1 MKKTLVAAL
10 ISSVILLTGCQ
21 DKDTEAKIKQLNQT
35 VAQLTT
41 ENVKLKEQ
49 IEKTVPAIFVE
60 NEEIFNQS
68 EIIKHPKSKE
78 DYQPEETKIE
88 YSISTIK
95 TNIDW
100 LNDLLWK
107 KLTEN
112 EEMKNISREQFVARY
127 QTAFEEDKKEVK
139 ETPSFGI
146 SHSMWT
152 DFIAQKEKLATF
164 AISFYDYEG
173 GAHGI
178 EGNRYFTID
187 LTTRHILILND
198 LFNEKDLPKVKKLL
212 WEQYNNS
219 NKEYEPVIEA
229 DSFNLSNNIYL
240 DSRGI
245 HFIYDVYEIA
255 PYAAGEQDLLLYFG
269 QLEELFRPE
278 FKRNN
283 YVKFL

>member
-10 ISSVILLTGCQ
+10 ISSVILLTSCQ
-21 DKDTEAKIKQLNQT
+21 DKDTETKIKQLNQT

-112 EEMKNISREQFVARY
+112 EETKNISREQFVARY
-127 QTAFEEDKKEVK
+127 QTAFQEDKKEVK
-139 ETPSFGI
+139 ETPSLGI

-187 LTTRHILILND
+187 LTTRHILTLND
-198 LFNEKDLPKVKKLL
+198 LFNEKDLPKVKTLL

-219 NKEYEPVIEA
+219 NKEYEPVIGA
-229 DSFNLSNNIYL
+229 DSFSLSNNIYL
-240 DSRGI
+240 DSRGV

-255 PYAAGEQDLLLYFG
+255 PYVAGEQDLFLYFG

>member
-21 DKDTEAKIKQLNQT
+21 DKDTETKIKQLNQT

>member
-35 VAQLTT
+35 VAQLST
-41 ENVKLKEQ
+41 ENTKLKEQ

-60 NEEIFNQS
+60 NDEIFNQS

-112 EEMKNISREQFVARY
+112 EETKNISREQFIARY

-152 DFIAQKEKLATF
+152 DFIAQKEKLVTF

-187 LTTRHILILND
+187 LTTRHILTLND
-198 LFNEKDLPKVKKLL
+198 LFNEKDLPKVKMIL

-219 NKEYEPVIEA
+219 NKEYEPVIGA

-240 DSRGI
+240 DSRGV

-269 QLEELFRPE
+269 QLEELFKAE
-278 FKRNN
+278 FKRSN

>member
-1 MKKTLVAAL
+1 MKKTLIAAL

-21 DKDTEAKIKQLNQT
+21 DKDAEEKIKQLNQT
-35 VAQLTT
+35 VAQLST
-41 ENVKLKEQ
+41 ENTKLKEK

-60 NEEIFNQS
+60 NDEIFNQS

-95 TNIDW
+95 TNINW

-152 DFIAQKEKLATF
+152 NFIAQKEKLATF

-187 LTTRHILILND
+187 LTTRHILTLND
-198 LFNEKDLPKVKKLL
+198 LFNEKDLPKVKTLL

-219 NKEYEPVIEA
+219 NKEYEPVIGA
-229 DSFNLSNNIYL
+229 DNFNLSNNIYL
-240 DSRGI
+240 DSRGV

>member
-35 VAQLTT
+35 VAQLSD
-41 ENVKLKEQ
+41 ENTKLKEQ

-60 NEEIFNQS
+60 NDEIFNQS
-68 EIIKHPKSKE
+68 KIIKHPKSKE

-112 EEMKNISREQFVARY
+112 EETKNVSREQFVASY

-139 ETPSFGI
+139 ETPSLGI
-146 SHSMWT
+146 SHSMWA

-178 EGNRYFTID
+178 ESNRYFTID
-187 LTTRHILILND
+187 LTTRHILTLND

-219 NKEYEPVIEA
+219 NKEYEPVIGA

-240 DSRGI
+240 DSRGV

-278 FKRNN
+278 FKRSD

>member
-1 MKKTLVAAL
+1 MKKMLVAAL

-21 DKDTEAKIKQLNQT
+21 DKDTEAKIKQLNQI
-35 VAQLTT
+35 VEQLSAKNT
-41 ENVKLKEQ
+41 KLKEQ

-60 NEEIFNQS
+60 NDEIFNQS

-112 EEMKNISREQFVARY
+112 EEMKNISREQFIARY
-127 QTAFEEDKKEVK
+127 QAAFEEDKKEVK
-139 ETPSFGI
+139 ETPSLGI

-187 LTTRHILILND
+187 LTTRHILTLND
-198 LFNEKDLPKVKKLL
+198 LFNEKDLPKVKTLL

-219 NKEYEPVIEA
+219 NKEYEPVIGA

-240 DSRGI
+240 DSRGV

-269 QLEELFRPE
+269 QLEELFKPE
-278 FKRNN
+278 FKRSN

>member
-21 DKDTEAKIKQLNQT
+21 DKDTETKIKQLNQT
-35 VAQLTT
+35 VAQLSA
-41 ENVKLKEQ
+41 ENTKLKEQ

-60 NEEIFNQS
+60 NDEIFNQS

-112 EEMKNISREQFVARY
+112 EETKNISREQFVARY

-173 GAHGI
+173 GAHGV

-187 LTTRHILILND
+187 LTTRHILTLND
-198 LFNEKDLPKVKKLL
+198 LFNEKDLPKVKTLL

-219 NKEYEPVIEA
+219 NKEYEPVIGA

-240 DSRGI
+240 DSRGV

-269 QLEELFRPE
+269 QLEELFKAE
-278 FKRNN
+278 FKRSN

>member
-21 DKDTEAKIKQLNQT
+21 DKDTETKIKQLNQT

-49 IEKTVPAIFVE
+49 IEKTLPAIFVE
-60 NEEIFNQS
+60 NDEIFNQS

-187 LTTRHILILND
+187 LTTRHILTLND
-198 LFNEKDLPKVKKLL
+198 LFNEKDLPKVKTLL

-229 DSFNLSNNIYL
+229 DNFNLSNNIYL
-240 DSRGI
+240 DSRGV

-269 QLEELFRPE
+269 QLEELFKPE
-278 FKRNN
+278 FKQSK

>member
-21 DKDTEAKIKQLNQT
+21 DKDAEAKITQLNQT
-35 VAQLTT
+35 VAQLSA
-41 ENVKLKEQ
+41 ENTKLKEQ
-49 IEKTVPAIFVE
+49 IEKTLPAIFVE
-60 NEEIFNQS
+60 NDEIFNQS

-187 LTTRHILILND
+187 LTTRHILTLND
-198 LFNEKDLPKVKKLL
+198 LFNEKDLPKVKTLL

-219 NKEYEPVIEA
+219 NKEYEPVIGA

-240 DSRGI
+240 DSRGV

-269 QLEELFRPE
+269 QLEELFKAE

>member
-21 DKDTEAKIKQLNQT
+21 DKDTEAKIKQLNQI
-35 VAQLTT
+35 VEQLSAKNT
-41 ENVKLKEQ
+41 KLKEQ

-60 NEEIFNQS
+60 NDEIFNQS

-112 EEMKNISREQFVARY
+112 EETKNISREQFVARY

-187 LTTRHILILND
+187 LTTRHILTLND
-198 LFNEKDLPKVKKLL
+198 LFNEKDLPKVKTLL

-219 NKEYEPVIEA
+219 NKEYEPVIGA

-240 DSRGI
+240 DSRGV

-269 QLEELFRPE
+269 QLEELFKPE
-278 FKRNN
+278 FKRSN

>member
-21 DKDTEAKIKQLNQT
+21 DKDTETKIKQLNQT
-35 VAQLTT
+35 VAQLST
-41 ENVKLKEQ
+41 ENTKLKEQ

-60 NEEIFNQS
+60 NDEIFNQS

-78 DYQPEETKIE
+78 DYQPEETQIE
-88 YSISTIK
+88 YSISAIK

-112 EEMKNISREQFVARY
+112 EETKNISREQFIARY
-127 QTAFEEDKKEVK
+127 RTAFEEDKKEVK

-173 GAHGI
+173 GAHGV

-187 LTTRHILILND
+187 LTTRHILTLND
-198 LFNEKDLPKVKKLL
+198 LFNEKDLPKVKTLL

-219 NKEYEPVIEA
+219 NKEYEPVIGA
-229 DSFNLSNNIYL
+229 DSFSLSNNIYL
-240 DSRGI
+240 DSRGV

-255 PYAAGEQDLLLYFG
+255 PYAAGEQDLFLYFG

>member
-1 MKKTLVAAL
+1 MKNTLIATL

-35 VAQLTT
+35 VAQLSA
-41 ENVKLKEQ
+41 ENTKLKEQ

-60 NEEIFNQS
+60 NDEIFNQS
-68 EIIKHPKSKE
+68 EIIKHSKSKE

-112 EEMKNISREQFVARY
+112 EETKNISREQFIARY

-164 AISFYDYEG
+164 AISYYDYEG

-187 LTTRHILILND
+187 LTTRHILTLND
-198 LFNEKDLPKVKKLL
+198 LFNEKDLPKVKTLL

-219 NKEYEPVIEA
+219 NKEYEPVIGA

-240 DSRGI
+240 DSRGV

-269 QLEELFRPE
+269 QLEELFKAE

>member
-1 MKKTLVAAL
+1 MKKTLLAAL

-35 VAQLTT
+35 VAQLSA
-41 ENVKLKEQ
+41 ENTKLKEQ

-60 NEEIFNQS
+60 NDEIFNQS

-187 LTTRHILILND
+187 LTTRHILTLND
-198 LFNEKDLPKVKKLL
+198 LFNEKDLPKVKTLL

-219 NKEYEPVIEA
+219 NKEYEPVIGA

-240 DSRGI
+240 DSRGV

-255 PYAAGEQDLLLYFG
+255 PYAAGEKDLLLYFG

>member
-35 VAQLTT
+35 VAQLST
-41 ENVKLKEQ
+41 ENTKLKEQ

-60 NEEIFNQS
+60 NDEIFNQS

-112 EEMKNISREQFVARY
+112 EETKNISSEQFIARY
-127 QTAFEEDKKEVK
+127 RTAFEEDKKEVK

-173 GAHGI
+173 GAHGV

-187 LTTRHILILND
+187 LTTRHILTLND
-198 LFNEKDLPKVKKLL
+198 LFNEKDLPKVKTLL

-219 NKEYEPVIEA
+219 NKEYEPLIGV

-240 DSRGI
+240 DSRGV

-255 PYAAGEQDLLLYFG
+255 PYAAGEQDLFLYFG
-269 QLEELFRPE
+269 QLEELFKPE
-278 FKRNN
+278 FKRSN

>member
-35 VAQLTT
+35 VAQLSA
-41 ENVKLKEQ
+41 ENTKLKEQ

-60 NEEIFNQS
+60 NDEIFNQS

-269 QLEELFRPE
+269 QLEELFKAE

>member
-21 DKDTEAKIKQLNQT
+21 YKDTEEKIKQLNKT
-35 VAQLTT
+35 VAQLSA
-41 ENVKLKEQ
+41 ENTKLKEQ

-60 NEEIFNQS
+60 NDEIFNQS

-112 EEMKNISREQFVARY
+112 EETKNISREQFVARY
-127 QTAFEEDKKEVK
+127 QTAFEEDRKEVK

-164 AISFYDYEG
+164 TISFYDYEG

-187 LTTRHILILND
+187 LTTRHILTLND

-219 NKEYEPVIEA
+219 NKEYEPVIGA

-240 DSRGI
+240 DSRGV

-255 PYAAGEQDLLLYFG
+255 PYAAGEQDLLLYFE
-269 QLEELFRPE
+269 QLEELFKPE
-278 FKRNN
+278 FKRSN

>member
-1 MKKTLVAAL
+1 MKKTLVATL

-35 VAQLTT
+35 VAQLSA
-41 ENVKLKEQ
+41 ENTKLKDQ

-60 NEEIFNQS
+60 NDEIFNQS

-127 QTAFEEDKKEVK
+127 QTAFEEDKKEAK

-146 SHSMWT
+146 SHSIWT
-152 DFIAQKEKLATF
+152 NFIGQKEKLATF

-187 LTTRHILILND
+187 LTTRHILTLND
-198 LFNEKDLPKVKKLL
+198 LFNEKDLPKVKTLL

-219 NKEYEPVIEA
+219 NKEYEPIIEA
-229 DSFNLSNNIYL
+229 
-240 DSRGI
+240 
-245 HFIYDVYEIA
+245 
-255 PYAAGEQDLLLYFG
+255 
-269 QLEELFRPE
+269 
-278 FKRNN
+278 
-283 YVKFL
+283 

>member
-10 ISSVILLTGCQ
+10 ISSIILLTGCQ
-21 DKDTEAKIKQLNQT
+21 DKDTETKIKQLNQT

-41 ENVKLKEQ
+41 ENAKLKEQ

-60 NEEIFNQS
+60 NDEIFNQS
-68 EIIKHPKSKE
+68 EIIKYPKSKE

-112 EEMKNISREQFVARY
+112 EETKNISREQFIARY

-187 LTTRHILILND
+187 LTTRHILTLND
-198 LFNEKDLPKVKKLL
+198 LFNEKDLPKVKTLL

-219 NKEYEPVIEA
+219 NKEYEPLIGA

-240 DSRGI
+240 DSRGV

-255 PYAAGEQDLLLYFG
+255 PYAAGEQDLLLYFR
-269 QLEELFRPE
+269 QLEELFKPE
-278 FKRNN
+278 FKRNK

>member
-21 DKDTEAKIKQLNQT
+21 DKDTETKIKQLNQT

-60 NEEIFNQS
+60 NDEIFNQS

-112 EEMKNISREQFVARY
+112 EEMKNISREQFVTRY
-127 QTAFEEDKKEVK
+127 QTAFEEDRKEVK

-146 SHSMWT
+146 SHSMWI
-152 DFIAQKEKLATF
+152 DFVGQKEKLATF

-178 EGNRYFTID
+178 EGNRYFTIN
-187 LTTRHILILND
+187 LTTRHILTLND
-198 LFNEKDLPKVKKLL
+198 LFNEKDLPKVKTLL

-219 NKEYEPVIEA
+219 NKEYEPLIGV

-240 DSRGI
+240 DSRGV

-269 QLEELFRPE
+269 QLEELFKPE
-278 FKRNN
+278 FKRSY

>member
-21 DKDTEAKIKQLNQT
+21 DKDTETKIKQLNQT

-60 NEEIFNQS
+60 NDEIFNQS

-112 EEMKNISREQFVARY
+112 EEMKNISREQFVTRY
-127 QTAFEEDKKEVK
+127 QTAFEEDRKEVK

-152 DFIAQKEKLATF
+152 DFVGQKEKLATF

-187 LTTRHILILND
+187 LTTRHILTLND
-198 LFNEKDLPKVKKLL
+198 LFNEKDLPKVKTLL

-219 NKEYEPVIEA
+219 NKEYEPLIGV

-240 DSRGI
+240 DSRGV

-269 QLEELFRPE
+269 QLEELFKPE
-278 FKRNN
+278 FKRSY

>member
-21 DKDTEAKIKQLNQT
+21 DKDTETKIKQLNQT

-139 ETPSFGI
+139 ETPSLGI

-187 LTTRHILILND
+187 LTTRHILTLND

>member
-21 DKDTEAKIKQLNQT
+21 DKDTETKIKQLNQT

-240 DSRGI
+240 DSRGV

>member
-1 MKKTLVAAL
+1 MKKTLVAVL

-21 DKDTEAKIKQLNQT
+21 DKDTETKIKQLNQT

-60 NEEIFNQS
+60 NDEIFNQS

-173 GAHGI
+173 GAHGV

-187 LTTRHILILND
+187 LTTRHILTLND
-198 LFNEKDLPKVKKLL
+198 LFNEKDLPKVKTLL

-219 NKEYEPVIEA
+219 NKEYEPVIGA

-240 DSRGI
+240 DSRGV
-245 HFIYDVYEIA
+245 HFIYEVYEIA

-278 FKRNN
+278 FKQNN

>member
-21 DKDTEAKIKQLNQT
+21 DKDTETKIKQLNQT

-41 ENVKLKEQ
+41 ENAKLKEQ

-60 NEEIFNQS
+60 NDEIFNQS

-173 GAHGI
+173 GAHGV

-187 LTTRHILILND
+187 LTTRHILTLND
-198 LFNEKDLPKVKKLL
+198 LFNEKDLPKVKTLL

-219 NKEYEPVIEA
+219 NKEYEPVIGA

-240 DSRGI
+240 DSRGV

-255 PYAAGEQDLLLYFG
+255 PYAAGEQDLFLYFG

>member
-21 DKDTEAKIKQLNQT
+21 DKDAEAKITQLNQT
-35 VAQLTT
+35 VAQLSA
-41 ENVKLKEQ
+41 ENTKLKEQ
-49 IEKTVPAIFVE
+49 IEKTLPAIFVE
-60 NEEIFNQS
+60 NDEIFNQS

-127 QTAFEEDKKEVK
+127 QTAFEEDRKEVK
-139 ETPSFGI
+139 ETPSLGI

-187 LTTRHILILND
+187 LTTRHILTLND
-198 LFNEKDLPKVKKLL
+198 LFNEKDLPKVKTLL

-219 NKEYEPVIEA
+219 NKEYEPVIGA

-240 DSRGI
+240 DSRGV

-269 QLEELFRPE
+269 QLEELFKAE

>member
-35 VAQLTT
+35 VAQLSA
-41 ENVKLKEQ
+41 ENTKLKEQ

-60 NEEIFNQS
+60 NDEIFNQS

-139 ETPSFGI
+139 ETPSLGI

-187 LTTRHILILND
+187 LTTRHILTLND
-198 LFNEKDLPKVKKLL
+198 LFNEKDLPKVKTLL
-212 WEQYNNS
+212 WEQYNDS
-219 NKEYEPVIEA
+219 NKEYEPVIGA

-240 DSRGI
+240 DSRGV
-245 HFIYDVYEIA
+245 HFIYDVYEIS

-269 QLEELFRPE
+269 QLEVLFKAE

>member
-21 DKDTEAKIKQLNQT
+21 DKDTETKIKQLNQT
-35 VAQLTT
+35 VAQLSA
-41 ENVKLKEQ
+41 ENTKLKEQ

-60 NEEIFNQS
+60 NDEIFNQS

-127 QTAFEEDKKEVK
+127 QTAFEEDRKEVK

-187 LTTRHILILND
+187 LTTRHILTLND
-198 LFNEKDLPKVKKLL
+198 LFNEKDLPKVKTLL

-219 NKEYEPVIEA
+219 NKEYEPLIGV

-240 DSRGI
+240 DSRGV

>member
-10 ISSVILLTGCQ
+10 ISSFILLTGCQ
-21 DKDTEAKIKQLNQT
+21 DKDTEIKIKQLNQT

-41 ENVKLKEQ
+41 ENAKLKEK

-60 NEEIFNQS
+60 NDEIFNQS

-112 EEMKNISREQFVARY
+112 EEIKNISREQFVARY

-152 DFIAQKEKLATF
+152 DFVGQKEKFATF

-178 EGNRYFTID
+178 ESNRYFTID
-187 LTTRHILILND
+187 LTTRHILTLND
-198 LFNEKDLPKVKKLL
+198 LFNEKDLPKVKTLL

-219 NKEYEPVIEA
+219 NKEYEPVIGA

-240 DSRGI
+240 DSRGV

>member
-21 DKDTEAKIKQLNQT
+21 DKDSEAKIKQLNQT

-187 LTTRHILILND
+187 LTTRHILTLND
-198 LFNEKDLPKVKKLL
+198 LFNEKDLPKVKTLL

-219 NKEYEPVIEA
+219 NKEYEPVIGA
-229 DSFNLSNNIYL
+229 DSFSLSNNIYL
-240 DSRGI
+240 DSRGV

-255 PYAAGEQDLLLYFG
+255 PYVAGEQDLFLYFG

-283 YVKFL
+283 YVRFL

>member
-21 DKDTEAKIKQLNQT
+21 DKDTETKIKQLNQT

-60 NEEIFNQS
+60 NDEIFNQS

-112 EEMKNISREQFVARY
+112 EEMKNISREQFVTRY
-127 QTAFEEDKKEVK
+127 QTAFEEDRKEVK
-139 ETPSFGI
+139 ETPSLGI

-152 DFIAQKEKLATF
+152 DFVGQKEKLATF

-187 LTTRHILILND
+187 LTTRHILTLND
-198 LFNEKDLPKVKKLL
+198 LFNEKDLPKVKTLL

-219 NKEYEPVIEA
+219 NKEYEPVIGA

-240 DSRGI
+240 DSRGV

-269 QLEELFRPE
+269 QLEELFKAE

>member
-35 VAQLTT
+35 VAQLSA
-41 ENVKLKEQ
+41 ENTKLKEQ

-60 NEEIFNQS
+60 NDEIFNQS

-139 ETPSFGI
+139 ETPSLGI

-187 LTTRHILILND
+187 LTTRHILTLND
-198 LFNEKDLPKVKKLL
+198 LFNEKDLPKVKTLL
-212 WEQYNNS
+212 WEQYNDS
-219 NKEYEPVIEA
+219 NKEYEPVIGA

-240 DSRGI
+240 DSRGV

-269 QLEELFRPE
+269 QLEVLFKAE

>member
-35 VAQLTT
+35 VAQLST
-41 ENVKLKEQ
+41 ENTKLKEQ

-60 NEEIFNQS
+60 NDEIFNQS

-112 EEMKNISREQFVARY
+112 EETKNISHEQFIARY

-187 LTTRHILILND
+187 LTTRHILTLND
-198 LFNEKDLPKVKKLL
+198 LFNEKDLPKVKMIL

-219 NKEYEPVIEA
+219 NKEYEPVIGA

-240 DSRGI
+240 DSRGV

-255 PYAAGEQDLLLYFG
+255 PYTAGEQDLLLYFG
-269 QLEELFRPE
+269 QLEELFKAE
-278 FKRNN
+278 FKRSN

>member
-1 MKKTLVAAL
+1 MKKTLLAAL

-21 DKDTEAKIKQLNQT
+21 DKDTETKIKQLNQT
-35 VAQLTT
+35 VAQLSA
-41 ENVKLKEQ
+41 ENTKLKEQ

-60 NEEIFNQS
+60 NDEIFNQS

-187 LTTRHILILND
+187 LTTRHILTLND
-198 LFNEKDLPKVKKLL
+198 LFNEKDLPKVKTLL

-219 NKEYEPVIEA
+219 NKEYEPVIGA

-240 DSRGI
+240 DSRGV

-255 PYAAGEQDLLLYFG
+255 PYAAGEKDLLLYFG

>member
-21 DKDTEAKIKQLNQT
+21 DKDTETKIKQLNQT

-60 NEEIFNQS
+60 NDEIFNQS

-112 EEMKNISREQFVARY
+112 EETKNISREQFIARY

-139 ETPSFGI
+139 ETPSLGI

-187 LTTRHILILND
+187 LTTRHILTLND
-198 LFNEKDLPKVKKLL
+198 LFNEKDLPKVKTLL

-219 NKEYEPVIEA
+219 NKEYEPVIGV

-240 DSRGI
+240 DSKGV

-283 YVKFL
+283 YVKLL

>member
-10 ISSVILLTGCQ
+10 ISSVILLAGCQ

-35 VAQLTT
+35 VAQLST
-41 ENVKLKEQ
+41 ENTKLKEQ

-60 NEEIFNQS
+60 NDEIFNQS

-139 ETPSFGI
+139 ETPSLGI

-187 LTTRHILILND
+187 LTTRHILTLND
-198 LFNEKDLPKVKKLL
+198 LFNEKDLPKVKTLL

-219 NKEYEPVIEA
+219 NKEYEPVIGS

-240 DSRGI
+240 DSRGV

-269 QLEELFRPE
+269 QLEELFKPE
-278 FKRNN
+278 FKRSN

>member
-35 VAQLTT
+35 VAQLSD
-41 ENVKLKEQ
+41 ENTKLKEQ

-60 NEEIFNQS
+60 NDEIFNQS

-173 GAHGI
+173 GAHGV

-187 LTTRHILILND
+187 LTTRHILTLND
-198 LFNEKDLPKVKKLL
+198 LFNEKDLPKVKTLL

-219 NKEYEPVIEA
+219 NKEYEPVIGA

-240 DSRGI
+240 DSRGV

-255 PYAAGEQDLLLYFG
+255 PYAAGEQDLLLYFE
-269 QLEELFRPE
+269 QLEELFKPE

>member
-21 DKDTEAKIKQLNQT
+21 DKDTEAKIKQLNKT
-35 VAQLTT
+35 VAQLSA
-41 ENVKLKEQ
+41 ENTKLKEQ

-60 NEEIFNQS
+60 DDEIFNQS

-173 GAHGI
+173 GAHGV

-187 LTTRHILILND
+187 LTTRHILTLND
-198 LFNEKDLPKVKKLL
+198 LFNEKDLPKVKTLL

-219 NKEYEPVIEA
+219 NKEYEPLIGV

-240 DSRGI
+240 DSRGV

-269 QLEELFRPE
+269 QLEELFKPE

>member
-35 VAQLTT
+35 VAQLSA
-41 ENVKLKEQ
+41 ENTKLKEQ

-60 NEEIFNQS
+60 NDEIFNQS

-112 EEMKNISREQFVARY
+112 EETKNISREQFIARY

-187 LTTRHILILND
+187 LTTRHILTLND
-198 LFNEKDLPKVKKLL
+198 LFNEKDLPKVKMIL

-219 NKEYEPVIEA
+219 NKEYEPVIGA

-240 DSRGI
+240 DSRGV

-269 QLEELFRPE
+269 QLEELFKAE
-278 FKRNN
+278 FKRSN

>member
-35 VAQLTT
+35 VAQLSA
-41 ENVKLKEQ
+41 ENTKLKEQ

-60 NEEIFNQS
+60 NDEIFNQS

-112 EEMKNISREQFVARY
+112 EEMKNISREQFIARY
-127 QTAFEEDKKEVK
+127 QAAFEEDKKEVK
-139 ETPSFGI
+139 ETPSLGI

-187 LTTRHILILND
+187 LTTRHILTLND
-198 LFNEKDLPKVKKLL
+198 LFNEKDLPKVKTLL

-219 NKEYEPVIEA
+219 NKEYEPVIGA

-240 DSRGI
+240 DSRGV

-255 PYAAGEQDLLLYFG
+255 PYAAGEQDLLLYFW